1 MKSIPIKPQTFTIL
15 PGEWALLKLPPE
27 APAPEWTLLPAPFL
41 SITRTAEELSIVA
54 PTSHVPAGIPAE
66 RGWTLLQL
74 KGPFA
79 FDQTGILA
87 SVASPLAEAGVGI
100 FALSTFD
107 TDYLLVKTS
116 RMALALSALHAAG
129 HTQA

>member
-1 MKSIPIKPQTFTIL
+1 MTSQKFSIL
-15 PGEWALLKLPPE
+15 PGEWAILKLPPN
-27 APAPEWTLLPAPFL
+27 APVPAWTLFPAAFI
-41 SITRTAEELSIVA
+41 SVTRTTDELSIVA
-54 PTSHVPAGIPAE
+54 PSSSIPIEISAE

-87 SVASPLAEAGVGI
+87 SIATPLAEAGVGI

-107 TDYLLVKTS
+107 TDYLLVKTAQIQI
-116 RMALALSALHAAG
+116 ALASLLAAG
-129 HTQA
+129 HTPT

>member
-1 MKSIPIKPQTFTIL
+1 MTPQKFTII
-15 PGEWALLKLPPE
+15 PGEWAILKL
-27 APAPEWTLLPAPFL
+27 APTAPVPEWTLLPATFI
-41 SITRTAEELSIVA
+41 SITRTADELSIVA
-54 PTSHVPAGIPAE
+54 PSSIIPAENPAE

-79 FDQTGILA
+79 FNQTGILA
-87 SVASPLAEAGVGI
+87 SIAVPLAEAHVGI

-116 RMALALSALHAAG
+116 QIPTALAALLAAG
-129 HTQA
+129 HLQT

>member
-1 MKSIPIKPQTFTIL
+1 MKPQTFSL
-15 PGEWALLKLPPE
+15 HPGEWAILKLPPDS
-27 APAPEWTLLPAPFL
+27 PVPDWVLQPAPFF
-41 SITRTAEELSIVA
+41 SVIRTADELSIVA
-54 PTSHVPAGIPAE
+54 PASRIPAGISAE

-87 SVASPLAEAGVGI
+87 SIATPLAEAGVGI

-116 RMALALSALHAAG
+116 QIPLALSALHAAG

>member
-1 MKSIPIKPQTFTIL
+1 MTSQKFSIL
-15 PGEWALLKLPPE
+15 PGEWAILKLPPN
-27 APAPEWTLLPAPFL
+27 APVPAWTLLPVSFI
-41 SITRTAEELSIVA
+41 SVTRTTDELSIVA
-54 PTSHVPAGIPAE
+54 PSSIVPSDLSAE

-79 FDQTGILA
+79 FNQTGILA
-87 SVASPLAEAGVGI
+87 SIATPLANAKVGI

-116 RMALALSALHAAG
+116 QIPMALATLLAAG
-129 HTQA
+129 HLQT

>member
-1 MKSIPIKPQTFTIL
+1 MTSQKFSIL
-15 PGEWALLKLPPE
+15 PGEWAILKLPPN
-27 APAPEWTLLPAPFL
+27 APVPAWTLLPVSFI
-41 SITRTAEELSIVA
+41 SVTRTTDELSIVA
-54 PTSHVPAGIPAE
+54 PSSIVPAELSAE
-66 RGWTLLQL
+66 REWTLLQL

-87 SVASPLAEAGVGI
+87 SIATPLANAKVGI

-116 RMALALSALHAAG
+116 QVPMALATLLAAG
-129 HTQA
+129 HLQT

>member
-1 MKSIPIKPQTFTIL
+1 MKPQTFSL
-15 PGEWALLKLPPE
+15 HPGEWAILKLPPD
-27 APAPEWTLLPAPFL
+27 APVPDWTLLPASFL
-41 SITRTAEELSIVA
+41 SITRTADELSIVA
-54 PTSHVPAGIPAE
+54 PASGIPAGISAE

-87 SVASPLAEAGVGI
+87 SIATPLAEASVGI

-116 RMALALSALHAAG
+116 QIPLALSALHAAG